1 LAVRT
6 SKHIYLDFNPTAEFW
21 AHTELKDDPD
31 AQWLVLTYKDN
42 QAAPKAAVKE
52 ILKAKQ
58 KADKGNAFWQNWY
71 RVYGLGLVGTLQGAV
86 FTNWKEGKFKE
97 VSKPVYGQDFGFSND
112 PTTLIKTSIDK
123 DKKLIYLQECFYKK
137 GLTTSQIATLNQKHA
152 GNDLIV
158 ADSAE
163 PRLIQ
168 ELSQYCNIV
177 PTIKGQGSIT
187 FGISLL
193 QDYELIVDP
202 DSDELIK
209 ELKNYVWLEK
219 RSQTPCDAFNHL
231 LDALRYCVSYQLA
244 NPHRGEYFVY

>member
-1 LAVRT
+1 
-6 SKHIYLDFNPTAEFW
+6 
-21 AHTELKDDPD
+21 
-31 AQWLVLTYKDN
+31 
-42 QAAPKAAVKE
+42 
-52 ILKAKQ
+52 
-58 KADKGNAFWQNWY
+58 
-71 RVYGLGLVGTLQGAV
+71 
-86 FTNWKEGKFKE
+86 
-97 VSKPVYGQDFGFSND
+97 
-112 PTTLIKTSIDK
+112 
-123 DKKLIYLQECFYKK
+123 
-137 GLTTSQIATLNQKHA
+137 
-152 GNDLIV
+152 LIV